1 MHRAGR
7 VIATMAVTLMAGIA
21 TVTSGTHE
29 RLGALATNNPAG
41 SMRAAI
47 ASKPPTGITVL
58 CFPDGG
64 CIVCHNGYCEY
75 QRPR

>member
-1 MHRAGR
+1 MSRLEAF
-7 VIATMAVTLMAGIA
+7 ATTAIIVMAVFAPGASPLIERPDPVAA
-21 TVTSGTHE
+21 T
-29 RLGALATNNPAG
+29 ALPDVQPVGVVRDSTTA
-41 SMRAAI
+41 
-47 ASKPPTGITVL
+47 ITVL

>member
-1 MHRAGR
+1 
-7 VIATMAVTLMAGIA
+7 
-21 TVTSGTHE
+21 
-29 RLGALATNNPAG
+29 
-41 SMRAAI
+41 MRAAI